1 LKNDPDPIALRHLRT
16 NEEKFATSLYFAMVL
31 LPMFSIA
38 DLKINLKKMQID
50 YTQRKKYY
58 NLENQSVKTIGEYL
72 KKLIKIKN
80 KLVFSNST
88 RSAYRKI

>member
-1 LKNDPDPIALRHLRT
+1 
-16 NEEKFATSLYFAMVL
+16 
-31 LPMFSIA
+31 
-38 DLKINLKKMQID
+38 MQID